1 MGQSQTSTAWIGQS
15 EQLSNLYCKLLIHDN
30 SNHKIMIFLNIKLL
44 NFPKLHLATQAD
56 FYQIGS
62 L

>member
-15 EQLSNLYCKLLIHDN
+15 EQLSNLYGQLLIYDN
-30 SNHKIMIFLNIKLL
+30 LNHKIMIFLNIKLL